1 MTKIKGLAEIVLNV
15 HDTNLDKTVAFYKE
29 TLGLEEIARP
39 GPIFLK
45 AGNPA
50 INIPQLL
57 VLMPLP
63 PTSAFFM
70 RPRPLHHLAFEI
82 AAEDF
87 EGEEQRLKGLGY
99 ELRYGEHPVFN
110 VRTLYLDD
118 PEGNEV
124 ELICGT

>member
-1 MTKIKGLAEIVLNV
+1 MTKIKGIAEIVLNI
-15 HDTNLDKTVAFYKE
+15 HDTKLDETVKFYKE
-29 TLGLEEIARP
+29 VLGLEEIARP

-57 VLMPLP
+57 VLAPLP
-63 PTSAFFM
+63 PTSALYF
-70 RPRPLHHLAFEI
+70 RPRPLHHLAFEL

-87 EGEEQRLKGLGY
+87 EAEEARLKSLGY
-99 ELRYGEHPVFN
+99 ELRYGEHPVFPS
-110 VRTLYLDD
+110 RTMYLDD

-124 ELICGT
+124 ELICGA